1 MTQSVFEGE
10 RSLVLVAGVGAA
22 LVLAG
27 SRSTRP
33 LLGGVLVGAT
43 VIGGYALA
51 TRLFP
56 GRVGAETLAAYRLFR
71 PIGYWNGLG
80 ITMVIGTP
88 LAVGFALRGRR
99 LLTSAM
105 AGASVLVLLPTLY
118 FTYSR
123 GSWIALVAG
132 IAAPRPAAGG
142 TRDGAP
148 GARTRAGARDLA
160 RFALA
165 CIDATGVDVRTG
177 EA

>member
-1 MTQSVFEGE
+1 MYFTCFFAALWCFSVWVWFCLAWPSVVTQSVFDEE
-10 RSLVLVAGVGAA
+10 WSLVLVAGVGAA

-88 LAVGFALRGRR
+88 LAVGFALRGR
-99 LLTSAM
+99 
-105 AGASVLVLLPTLY
+105 
-118 FTYSR
+118 
-123 GSWIALVAG
+123 
-132 IAAPRPAAGG
+132 
-142 TRDGAP
+142 
-148 GARTRAGARDLA
+148 
-160 RFALA
+160 
-165 CIDATGVDVRTG
+165 
-177 EA
+177 